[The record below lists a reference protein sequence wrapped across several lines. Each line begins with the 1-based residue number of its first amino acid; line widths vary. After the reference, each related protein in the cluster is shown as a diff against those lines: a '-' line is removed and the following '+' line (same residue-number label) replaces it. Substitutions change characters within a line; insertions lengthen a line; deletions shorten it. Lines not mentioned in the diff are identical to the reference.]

1 MIRCDICIQ
10 KKTVRKVHVNVS
22 VKMDKLQLDKKIR
35 TDGVRLSV

>member
-1 MIRCDICIQ
+1 MIRGDICIQ
-10 KKTVRKVHVNVS
+10 KKKVRKVHVNVS